1 MQSILARWLAFARR
15 DAVPLASLFVAA
27 CALGLTVY
35 QARSTDYQ
43 NRLSVVPQLEFTEEA
58 PLSGH
63 SVEVY
68 IENNGL
74 GPARITGMEAN
85 VGNDFTRFKSE
96 LDWSAL
102 SKKLDA
108 IGIAT
113 DDVEASTLPINAY
126 IRAQQKLLL
135 LRIPVGSTAERAAV
149 RESLRNLNLNF
160 CYCSLYGD
168 CFDVAQQSGE
178 TNEGSCRFDGTIKI
192 FGRYIRLQSPLSNR
206 LDPSVTQGR

>member
-15 DAVPLASLFVAA
+15 EAVPLASLFVAA
-27 CALGLTVY
+27 CALGLAVY

-58 PLSGH
+58 PASGH

-74 GPARITGMEAN
+74 GPARITGIEAN
-85 VGNDFTRFKSE
+85 VGNDFTRFNAE

-102 SKKLDA
+102 SKKLGAVGISMDA
-108 IGIAT
+108 
-113 DDVEASTLPINAY
+113 VEAGTLPTNGY

-135 LRIPVGSTAERAAV
+135 LRIPVESTAERATVLA
-149 RESLRNLNLNF
+149 SLRNLNLNF

-168 CFDVAQQSGE
+168 CFDVAQQSSE
-178 TNEGSCRFDGTIKI
+178 ANEGSCRFDGAIKI
-192 FGRYIRLQSPLSNR
+192 FGGYFKLQSPLSNR
-206 LDPSVTQGR
+206 LDAHVTHGR

>member
-1 MQSILARWLAFARR
+1 MQNILVRWLAFARR
-15 DAVPLASLFVAA
+15 EAVPLASLFVAA

-58 PLSGH
+58 PPSGGN
-63 SVEVY
+63 VEIY

-74 GPARITGMEAN
+74 GPARITGMEAT
-85 VGNDFTRFKSE
+85 VGNQFTRFKSE

-108 IGIAT
+108 VGIAMS
-113 DDVEASTLPINAY
+113 EAEVSTLPINAY
-126 IRAQQKLLL
+126 IRSQQKLLL
-135 LRIPVGSTAERAAV
+135 LRIPVGSIAERAAV
-149 RESLRNLNLNF
+149 RKSLDNLNLNF

-168 CFDVAQQSGE
+168 CFDVAQQSDE

-206 LDPSVTQGR
+206 LDSSVTHGR